1 MSRVIAMVG
10 TRPEAIKMAPVI
22 KALRAA
28 RWCKC
33 LVVATSQHRH
43 LLDPIFD
50 LFEISVDVDLDVM
63 QEGQSL
69 SSLSSRLFER
79 IDAVYDAHK
88 PELVLA
94 QGDTTTVLVSAMAA
108 FYRRIPFAHVEAGL
122 RTGDLNNPFPEEFNR
137 IVAARVASF
146 HFAPTETARS
156 ALLAEDVSDEA
167 IFVTGNTVID
177 ALYEIASRKLHA
189 PIQFHSGHRVIL
201 MTAHRRENFG
211 APMERIFRAVR
222 RLTDLYPDVEIV
234 YPVHPNPAVREP
246 AFKMLSGI
254 PRLHLIAPVS
264 YEALIALLK
273 RCTLVLTD
281 SGGIQEEA
289 PALAKPVLVMREETE
304 RPEGVACGVAKLV
317 GTDEAAIVKEVGRL
331 LDDEDAYNAMARASS
346 PYGDGQA
353 ADRIVAIIG
362 QKFGT
367 RLLDITSSYEPAG
380 L

>member
-1 MSRVIAMVG
+1 MAMVG

-28 RWCKC
+28 GWCKC

-43 LLDPIFD
+43 LVDPIFD
-50 LFEISVDVDLDVM
+50 LFEVSVDVDLDVM

-79 IDAVYDAHK
+79 IDAVYDVHK
-88 PELVLA
+88 PEIVLA
-94 QGDTTTVLVSAMAA
+94 QGDTTTVAVSAMAA

-137 IVAARVASF
+137 IVAGRVASF

-156 ALLAEDVSDEA
+156 ALLAEGVSDEA

-177 ALYEIASRKLHA
+177 ALYEIASRELLS
-189 PIQFHSGHRVIL
+189 PIQIYPERRLIL

-254 PRLHLIAPVS
+254 PRLHLIAPVG

-304 RPEGVACGVAKLV
+304 RPEGVACGVAKLI
-317 GTDEAAIVKEVGRL
+317 GTNEAAIVKEVGRL

-346 PYGDGQA
+346 PYGDGRA
-353 ADRIVAIIG
+353 ADRIAAIIG
-362 QKFGT
+362 KKFGKPT
-367 RLLDITSSYEPAG
+367 PLIDTSSYEPAG